1 MAISMRMTRTGS
13 RALQASGIVDDLVE
27 HDRRDVLVDQ
37 APEEPIRR
45 PAQARRVLVSA
56 TTLNRDRHMRFAA
69 DFCRVRPHCPVIG
82 KLASSHPFSASRSGV
97 GRFQFISCGPSDT
110 VGLR

>member
-1 MAISMRMTRTGS
+1 
-13 RALQASGIVDDLVE
+13 
-27 HDRRDVLVDQ
+27 
-37 APEEPIRR
+37 
-45 PAQARRVLVSA
+45 
-56 TTLNRDRHMRFAA
+56 MRFAA

>member
-69 DFCRVRPHCPVIG
+69 DFCRVRIVP
-82 KLASSHPFSASRSGV
+82 
-97 GRFQFISCGPSDT
+97 
-110 VGLR
+110 